1 MKLETEIRKLETQKL
16 LKNDYPARPHDL
28 CHPLH
33 TPPRPSSVSS
43 THVPVPLPV
52 RGLPQVPQDH
62 P

>member
-1 MKLETEIRKLETQKL
+1 MKLETEIRKLETQIF
-16 LKNDYPARPHDL
+16 KNDYPARPHDL
-28 CHPLH
+28 CRPLH

-43 THVPVPLPV
+43 THVPVPVPV